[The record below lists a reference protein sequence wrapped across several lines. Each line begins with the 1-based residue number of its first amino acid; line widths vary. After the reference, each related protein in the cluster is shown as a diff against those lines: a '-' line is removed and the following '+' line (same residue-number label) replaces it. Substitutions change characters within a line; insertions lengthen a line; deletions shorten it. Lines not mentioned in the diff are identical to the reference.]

1 MKGFTL
7 SIFLFFLIGFSF
19 GQSKFSVGFQGGVSK
34 LSTFSSQSM
43 EELPGFSPYGTL
55 SGVGLIYGAYEMNKN
70 WFTKIGVGGVH
81 LGMGS
86 KLNGIN
92 GNVQSLGNQ
101 TINLQLV
108 GSLGKNF
115 FIGNKGWG
123 SYLGAGIS
131 MTQLDLSGDRV
142 YTQENADG
150 IRFQGVVVTNGQGDM
165 GEVLANNLRIY
176 NTSKN
181 VLWHIR
187 PELGVFKQFGKQKI
201 SLAFIYGYK
210 LREELFV
217 VNYNSLSFFEK
228 NYSEMHGTTGSFVS
242 LQLGYEIKF

>member
-1 MKGFTL
+1 MKGFIL
-7 SIFLFFLIGFSF
+7 AIFLFLLIGISF
-19 GQSKFSVGFQGGVSK
+19 GQGRFSVGFQGGINK
-34 LSTFSSQSM
+34 LSTFSSQSV
-43 EELPGFSPYGTL
+43 EELPGFSPYGTV
-55 SGVGLIYGAYEMNKN
+55 SGVGLIFGSYEMNKN

-81 LGMGS
+81 LGMGTR
-86 KLNGIN
+86 LNGTS

-108 GSLGKNF
+108 GSFGKNIF
-115 FIGNKGWG
+115 FGNKGWG
-123 SYLGAGIS
+123 SYLATGIS

-142 YTQENADG
+142 YTKESTDG
-150 IRFQGVVVTNGQGDM
+150 IRFQGVIVTNGQGDS
-165 GEVLANNLRIY
+165 GEVLANNMRVY
-176 NTSKN
+176 NTRKN

-187 PELGVFKQFGKQKI
+187 PELGVFKQFRKQKI
-201 SLAFIYGYK
+201 SLAFIYGYQ

-228 NYSEMHGTTGSFVS
+228 NYSEMHGATGSFVS